1 MKRDKFYNKKF
12 NPNKPEY
19 LGVVFTREK
28 GGFNLTPPNPLPL
41 HISRRTYLIS
51 IQLYTIV
58 KQSI

>member
-28 GGFNLTPPNPLPL
+28 GGFNLTPQPPPPSYFKKNLSN
-41 HISRRTYLIS
+41 INTT
-51 IQLYTIV
+51 LYHC
-58 KQSI
+58 

>member
-28 GGFNLTPPNPLPL
+28 GGFNLTPPTPSPF
-41 HISRRTYLIS
+41 IFQEELI
-51 IQLYTIV
+51 
-58 KQSI
+58 